1 MPSLLRKK
9 FANAVDGLDLIEI
22 RPVAVMLEKHS
33 INYEYQENVPYPF
46 PNEIILKSIK
56 AGVETISELS
66 SFTGLDEDL
75 VADFVTDEI
84 AEGNVKIRSNRYSVT
99 PQGEKLLDN
108 VVKRVVKSKQES
120 FAWDTVS
127 GQLVRK
133 PTRDRQLE
141 DLQEQ
146 EPETVPLPSLRPTKP
161 SKKVQRLKLSPEDL
175 GGLYGSERAILRIT
189 KQRYVG
195 DVWALPASLLIFSDA
210 RASHHEY
217 RLVIGGEESEAH
229 RDAVNSK
236 EFRDWCSFEIEPQES
251 PSDPSMLELEPLRRG
266 APQQFEDLQRVLPK
280 VQIIPDEEPDAG
292 AIVGGSG
299 KSDIS
304 LVRQFSVFE
313 HGPFLQEALLRSS
326 RRLLIVS
333 PWITSKVVNGEFEKS
348 LTGLVEKGVE
358 VDIIF
363 GIKDDQ
369 RSSPEAIKRL
379 CTMAKIYPNFR
390 FYRHDN
396 NHSKILISDDIVITT
411 SFNWLSFRG
420 DRGLTFRREEG
431 TLVAGRS
438 YADSYYSGWQ
448 SLVMTEC
455 TPACNS

>member
-1 MPSLLRKK
+1 MPSLLWKK
-9 FANAVDGLDLIEI
+9 FANTIDGLNLIEI
-22 RPVAVMLEKHS
+22 RPVGLILEKHS

-56 AGVETISELS
+56 AGIDTIAELS
-66 SFTGLDEDL
+66 SFTGLDQDL
-75 VADFVTDEI
+75 VAEFATEEI
-84 AEGNVKIRSNRYSVT
+84 AEGNVTIRSNRYSVT
-99 PQGEKLLDN
+99 PQGQKLLDN
-108 VVKRVVKSKQES
+108 VIKRVVKSKQEK

-127 GQLVRK
+127 GKLVRK
-133 PTRDRQLE
+133 PSRDRQLE

-146 EPETVPLPSLRPTKP
+146 EPEIVALPILRPTKP
-161 SKKVQRLKLSPEDL
+161 SKKEPRLKLSPEDI
-175 GGLYGSERAILRIT
+175 GSLEASETAILRIT

-195 DVWALPASLLIFSDA
+195 DVWAVPGSLLIFSDP
-210 RASHHEY
+210 RASHVEY
-217 RLVIGGEESEAH
+217 RLVFDGEESESH
-229 RDAVNSK
+229 RKAVNSK
-236 EFRDWCSFEIEPQES
+236 EFRDWCPFKVEPQES
-251 PSDPSMLELEPLRRG
+251 PADPSMLELEPLRKG
-266 APQQFEDLQRVLPK
+266 APQHFEDLQRVLPK

-292 AIVGGSG
+292 AMVGRGG

-313 HGPFLQEALLRSS
+313 HGPFLKEALLRSS

-348 LTGLVEKGVE
+348 LTDLVKKDVE

-379 CTMAKIYPNFR
+379 CSIAKLFPNFR

-420 DRGLTFRREEG
+420 DRDLTFRREEG
-431 TLVAGRS
+431 TLVEGRN

-448 SLVMTEC
+448 QLVMTEC
-455 TPACNS
+455 TPACNF